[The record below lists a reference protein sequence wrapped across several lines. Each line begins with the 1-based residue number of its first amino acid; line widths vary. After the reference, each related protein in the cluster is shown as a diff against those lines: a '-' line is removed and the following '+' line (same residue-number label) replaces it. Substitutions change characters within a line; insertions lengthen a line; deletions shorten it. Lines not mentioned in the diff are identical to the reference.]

1 MFYELLLYILI
12 KSVKVKKPTLH
23 STLNS
28 LLNYNIGLNT
38 TLFDVIRP
46 YLFFALFFLFCNN
59 IIFLLGGE
67 TIKQINQQSGA
78 HCELDR
84 RNQNQQQ
91 SGGDKTF
98 IIRGDP
104 DQIETA
110 KRIISEKVQMPLN
123 FVSAGV
129 GNNLP
134 TVSRIICFLVFSC
147 FVAVH

>member
-1 MFYELLLYILI
+1 MLI
-12 KSVKVKKPTLH
+12 TI
-23 STLNS
+23 NS
-28 LLNYNIGLNT
+28 KYC
-38 TLFDVIRP
+38 
-46 YLFFALFFLFCNN
+46 CNC
-59 IIFLLGGE
+59 LGGE

-110 KRIISEKVQMPLN
+110 KRIISDKVQMPLN
-123 FVSAGV
+123 FVSVGV
-129 GNNLP
+129 GNSLP
-134 TVSRIICFLVFSC
+134 TVSFPFIIYN
-147 FVAVH
+147 